1 MTGSWRARIGKVSPS
16 RGDNYIYEF
25 YKIVPDNIL
34 LTTIATTVKQLTP
47 DNFSRAFDAYEQA
60 ALTLAEEG
68 VETLILGG
76 GPVFV
81 SQGPGSEDALCARIQ
96 KATSLA
102 VTTEFSSAADACHAL
117 GIKRLGII
125 SPYREG
131 LNELIKSYYEKKG
144 FEVPLIRGL
153 GIERNIDIGNL
164 PEDASF
170 KLTMAAFKDGP
181 EVDGFYITCP
191 RWRSAAGIKAL
202 ESKTGKPVVTSVQ
215 SSIWSAF
222 KALGIKDRI
231 SGYGALLSSPAA

>member
-1 MTGSWRARIGKVSPS
+1 MTGSWRARIGKISPS

-47 DNFSRAFDAYEQA
+47 DNFSRAYDAYEQA

-81 SQGPGSEDALCARIQ
+81 SQGPGSEDALCARIEQ
-96 KATSLA
+96 ATSLT
-102 VTTEFSSAADACHAL
+102 VTTEFSSAADACHSL
-117 GIKRLGII
+117 GIRRLGII

-144 FEVPLIRGL
+144 FQVPLIQGM
-153 GIERNIDIGNL
+153 GIERNIEIGNL
-164 PEDASF
+164 PEDASYH
-170 KLTMAAFKDGP
+170 LTMAAFKDGP
-181 EVDGFYITCP
+181 EVDGYYITCP
-191 RWRSAAGIKAL
+191 RWRSAASINVL
-202 ESKTGKPVVTSVQ
+202 ERETGKPVVTTVQ

-222 KALGIKDRI
+222 RTLGIKDRI
-231 SGYGALLSSPAA
+231 IGYGSLL

>member
-1 MTGSWRARIGKVSPS
+1 MSSWRARIGKVSPS

-34 LTTIATTVKQLTP
+34 LTTIATTVKRLTP
-47 DNFSRAFDAYEQA
+47 DNFARAYDAYEQA

-68 VETLILGG
+68 VGTLILGG

-81 SQGPGSEDALCARIQ
+81 SQGPGSEEALCARIQ
-96 KATSLA
+96 KATALS
-102 VTTEFSSAADACHAL
+102 VTTEFSSAADACHSL

-131 LNELIKSYYEKKG
+131 LNALIKSYYEQKG
-144 FEVPLIRGL
+144 FQVLLIRGL
-153 GIERNIDIGNL
+153 GIERNVDIGNL
-164 PEDASF
+164 PEDAAF
-170 KLTMAAFKDGP
+170 KLTMTAFKDGP

-202 ESKTGKPVVTSVQ
+202 ESETGKPVVTTVQ

-222 KALGIKDRI
+222 NALGIKDRI
-231 SGYGALLSSPAA
+231 LGFGSLLSSRKA